1 MSASNRFFY
10 FVSEII
16 FISPIFLRNIFEWFK
31 RWTLHYQ
38 YKMNSTRLGSK
49 YTETPKPHSRSS
61 SKSSLTGSSS
71 LPPGSGLA
79 AARSQTTR
87 LGEGE
92 PSQQGQ
98 SCHEEQTQDN
108 LSARMANPTLQGPAG
123 ASISLMAKDWDK
135 AFQDGTWK
143 TECLWFIWCLHVTN
157 CLRIIDL

>member
-1 MSASNRFFY
+1 
-10 FVSEII
+10 
-16 FISPIFLRNIFEWFK
+16 
-31 RWTLHYQ
+31 
-38 YKMNSTRLGSK
+38 MNSTRLGSN
-49 YTETPKPHSRSS
+49 YRETPKPHSRSS

-98 SCHEEQTQDN
+98 SCQEEQTQDN

-143 TECLWFIWCLHVTN
+143 TECLWLIWCLHITKLSKNYRLVKLGPNLTSHHP
-157 CLRIIDL
+157 LRARKGLGFI